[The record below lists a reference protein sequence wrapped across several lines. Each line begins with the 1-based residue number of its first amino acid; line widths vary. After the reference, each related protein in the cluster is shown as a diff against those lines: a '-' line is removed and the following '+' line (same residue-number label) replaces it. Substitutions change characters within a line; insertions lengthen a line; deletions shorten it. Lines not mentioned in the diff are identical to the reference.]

1 MWVYRRRWHT
11 SCSWSSDGF
20 CLGKLTVCEMLPLRT
35 MFRIPACQHQYLACC
50 ISAFSIF
57 TAGLFIETKCVMAWL
72 TGCYSSLLLTS
83 SYLGKDNIST
93 SEAQLLLNSQFFPV
107 SLGKKKKNW
116 KPNSHTDYL
125 YRFGAINGFRH
136 SVEYFGM
143 FFIGEESSCI
153 NTKK

>member
-107 SLGKKKKNW
+107 SLGKKKKIG
-116 KPNSHTDYL
+116 SQTHILTICTDL
-125 YRFGAINGFRH
+125 VLSMVSDIQWNILGC
-136 SVEYFGM
+136 
-143 FFIGEESSCI
+143 SS
-153 NTKK
+153 